1 MKLRLLLPLVFL
13 AASSARAD
21 MTQPAD
27 LLRAGKPADALE
39 ALHGQSSPEAH
50 FWRGRALIDL
60 GRMQEAA
67 KELEKVPAEH
77 ELSSYAAKALLYCA
91 WKSDSVDFAVIA
103 TPMATS
109 SNPEIAELATAAL
122 AEYWL
127 RQPRSQDNSALERLR
142 RMATGKPELQPLL
155 RLLEIDNLRLR
166 GEYDKAIELCRE
178 MEADHSLPLV
188 MRQRARLSLSSVY
201 YTKEETQVQNTGIMP
216 GDDNALPL
224 ISTEDS
230 TSTTDYD
237 NGKGEETLLHF
248 ISSHPESPLLEEAFR
263 RLQKREA
270 FQKSEYARTK
280 LKEWAE
286 EPLKSR
292 RAATSLLI
300 LQHLLIPEEAAN
312 EIAIDVTCANTAAAT
327 CPNEPATRTILLEQT
342 RWFLNRKQTHEALL
356 YLGMIRSNDVVKDFI
371 EAQLHNPELPSTAQ
385 AYLDCARRASEHLRP
400 AALKNALVCALI
412 SGDTTVQETV
422 LNMPGISPEQHF
434 DLLSTRAAY
443 LLDKAPEQAQA
454 DLDHLLSTPAPTPD
468 KRADVEM
475 DQAYLHLQHNPAAA
489 RELLLKS
496 DLNNTLTTL
505 SPERQLRFIALQEEA
520 LRRISGT
527 SSTFSAG
534 KESIELIQ
542 QAAGKVKAPHVL
554 AVLTL
559 HLASLQSADGQYPEA
574 LRTLSTLLR
583 KYPRTDY
590 APRILYMSA
599 RVSELIG
606 TQDSLKRA
614 IELYETCAAKSGDL
628 SIKASIRRA
637 AVLLRLGKHEESE
650 QSLTY
655 LLRKNPDM
663 RLQDKL
669 LANAVLANNK
679 ALLGTPEGRGEA
691 VRIAG
696 ELLSDPDLPTW
707 WRFRALLHHATL
719 CSRADQHEQA
729 LSDYQEV
736 LSLHPAT
743 GKSPSDAEW
752 SVLYS
757 AGSGAVSLLLEQK
770 RYPEAADM
778 ADKIANWNQEAAS
791 HSRRRQFSDWA
802 QFIRQTYFV
811 N

>member
-1 MKLRLLLPLVFL
+1 M
-13 AASSARAD
+13 AQA
-21 MTQPAD
+21 AD
-27 LLRAGKPADALE
+27 LLRAGRPADALE

-60 GRMQEAA
+60 GRLQEAA
-67 KELEKVPAEH
+67 EELEKVPAEH
-77 ELSSYAAKALLYCA
+77 ELSPYAAKALLYCA

-142 RMATGKPELQPLL
+142 RMAMGKPELQPLL

-178 MEADHSLPLV
+178 MEADHALPLV

-201 YTKEETQVQNTGIMP
+201 YTKEETQAQNTGIMP
-216 GDDNALPL
+216 ADDQAPPL
-224 ISTEDS
+224 ISSENSPTPA
-230 TSTTDYD
+230 DYD

-248 ISSHPESPLLEEAFR
+248 ISSHPDSPLLEEAFR
-263 RLQKREA
+263 RLQKRDA
-270 FQKSEYARTK
+270 FQKSEYARSK

-292 RAATSLLI
+292 RAANALLI
-300 LQHLLIPEEAAN
+300 LQHLLIPEEAAS
-312 EIAIDVTCANTAAAT
+312 EIPIDVTCANTAAAT

-342 RWFLNRKQTHEALL
+342 RWFLNRNQTHEALL

-371 EAQLHNPELPSTAQ
+371 EAQLHDPKLPSTAQ
-385 AYLDCARRASEHLRP
+385 AYLDCARRAPEHLRP
-400 AALKNALVCALI
+400 SALRNALVSALI

-422 LNMPGISPEQHF
+422 LNMRDISPEQHF

-443 LLDKAPEQAQA
+443 LLDKAPAQAQA
-454 DLDHLLSTPAPTPD
+454 DLDLLLSSPAPSPD

-475 DQAYLHLQHNPAAA
+475 DQAYLHMQHNPHAA

-496 DLNNTLTTL
+496 DINNTLTTL

-527 SSTFSAG
+527 SNTFSAG

-574 LRTLSTLLR
+574 LRTLNTLLR

-614 IELYETCAAKSGDL
+614 IDFYEVCAAKSSEL
-628 SIKASIRRA
+628 NVKASIRRA

-655 LLRKNPDM
+655 LLRKNPGM
-663 RLQDKL
+663 RLEDKL
-669 LANAVLANNK
+669 LTNAVLANNK
-679 ALLGTPEGRGEA
+679 ALLGTPEGRSEA

-696 ELLSDPDLPTW
+696 ELLSNPDLPTW

-719 CSRADQHEQA
+719 CSRADLHEQA
-729 LSDYQEV
+729 LADYQEV
-736 LSLHPAT
+736 LSLTPAT
-743 GKSPSDAEW
+743 GKSPADAEW

-757 AGSGAVSLLLEQK
+757 AGSGAVSQLLELK

-778 ADKIANWNQEAAS
+778 ADRIANWNKEDAS
-791 HSRRRQFSDWA
+791 LTRRRQFSDWA